1 MAEKP
6 EVIVQK
12 VNLNNIKHIEADL
25 LISLNEI
32 DSSINTKEEFD
43 KLFRKWFAA
52 ENNRSLPQAAEI
64 LHKMYPNEK
73 LIKIFCLTLTIK

>member
-43 KLFRKWFAA
+43 KLFRKWLAA

-64 LHKMYPNEK
+64 LRKMYPNEK